1 MAKETVLITGATSG
15 IGYEL
20 SKIFALA
27 GFRLILVG
35 RNPTKLKEVENEFSN
50 KTSCQIIIA
59 DLSEENAAEKIF
71 SETEKLGLDVD
82 ILVNNAGFGLY
93 GEFTKTDLERETD
106 MIRVNI
112 IALTK
117 LCKLYLP
124 KMIKKRSGKI
134 LNLSSTA
141 AFQPGP
147 LMAVYYATKAYVLHF
162 SEGISEELIG
172 SGVSVTALCPG
183 PTESGFQKE
192 ARMDKSM
199 EVLSRENVMDTK
211 TVAQIGYNALM
222 NKKVV
227 QIAGLKNAITANS
240 VRLIPRSIVR
250 KIVKRI
256 QQKRS

>member
-117 LCKLYLP
+117 LCKIYLP

>member
-1 MAKETVLITGATSG
+1 
-15 IGYEL
+15 
-20 SKIFALA
+20 
-27 GFRLILVG
+27 
-35 RNPTKLKEVENEFSN
+35 VENEFSN

>member
-93 GEFTKTDLERETD
+93 GEFTKTDLEKETD

-117 LCKLYLP
+117 LCKIYLP

-222 NKKVV
+222 KKRVV
-227 QIAGLKNAITANS
+227 QIAGLKNTITANS

>member
-93 GEFTKTDLERETD
+93 GEFTKTDLEKETD

-222 NKKVV
+222 KKRVV
-227 QIAGLKNAITANS
+227 QIAGLKNTITANS